1 VIVNTVV
8 DCASIAVTTSVV
20 PDSIHQILTPQ
31 DTFMLTP
38 FTFNGG
44 SIAKSD
50 AFPCFSTTL
59 WDVTGTIP
67 ETVTPEPF
75 ITFDFT
81 SDYALNLGPMA
92 ANTIGSAAKN

>member
-1 VIVNTVV
+1 VILNTPV

-31 DTFMLTP
+31 DIFSLTP
-38 FTFNGG
+38 FTFNAGT
-44 SIAKSD
+44 IASSVG
-50 AFPCFSTTL
+50 FPCFSTTL
-59 WDVTGTIP
+59 WDVSGTIP
-67 ETVTPEPF
+67 KTLTPELF

-81 SDYALNLGPMA
+81 IDYTLKLGTMA